1 MPATPRRSTQPAL
14 WPLCP
19 PALHIADP
27 RPANRNFKCSHP
39 LGGRSPLSR
48 KPSRRLRGLLSPL
61 PRPHTVSPPPNLA
74 RSSSPSGTT
83 RRNSCDG
90 APQLAQGAALRF
102 VGYRESGLIVP
113 RHPANPRE
121 VAGLAVGLHSESPG
135 IGAEPARVPE
145 PVGTS
150 LREAGHIFGGCR
162 HNTVCLPEVC
172 EIGGL
177 GIQVFRRAQLPSV
190 AGFGNVR

>member
-1 MPATPRRSTQPAL
+1 MA
-14 WPLCP
+14 PLP
-19 PALHIADP
+19 PGVAYP
-27 RPANRNFKCSHP
+27 
-39 LGGRSPLSR
+39 RSPPNNPEFPMFPPPGRAKLLLSR
-48 KPSRRLRGLLSPL
+48 NPNRALR
-61 PRPHTVSPPPNLA
+61 TSPPPNLA
-74 RSSSPSGTT
+74 RSPSPSGTT

-90 APQLAQGAALRF
+90 APQLAQGTALRF
-102 VGYRESGLIVP
+102 VGYREFGLIVP
-113 RHPANPRE
+113 RHPAHPRE
-121 VAGLAVGLHSESPG
+121 VAGVDEGLHSESPG

-150 LREAGHIFGGCR
+150 LREAGHIFGGCH

-177 GIQVFRRAQLPSV
+177 GIQVFRRSQLPSV